1 MLKRNHFKNKK
12 NNDQSGQAIIE
23 FLIVIIVILTMIFVF
38 IQLSWAIG
46 FSHYVHYATFMSSR
60 AYYSGAATKTE
71 QFESAAAVLR
81 TMLKNPAGQDLLP
94 FIAKA
99 RTGDERDISSGAEP
113 VKGAFIGTHPE
124 AEGNENTRAF
134 SWAEGVQ
141 YNFNVPIFLMP
152 LATWVKDEGKGKSI
166 RAGTEQEPTKA
177 IEFKGAIPFTSDSFL
192 GRESTYDECLKEITR
207 ITNSIGR
214 GDGQEFIEDN
224 GC

>member
-1 MLKRNHFKNKK
+1 MKKNLKQKNKK
-12 NNDQSGQAIIE
+12 SESGQAIIE

-38 IQLSWAIG
+38 IQISWAIG

-60 AYYSGAATKTE
+60 AYYSGATTKAE
-71 QFESAAAVLR
+71 QLESATSVLK
-81 TMLKNPAGQDLLP
+81 TMLKSASGKDILP
-94 FIAKA
+94 FIAKS
-99 RTGDERDISSGAEP
+99 RTGDERDISSGIEP

-124 AEGNENTRAF
+124 AEGKENMRAY

-141 YNFNVPIFLMP
+141 YNFSVPIFLMP
-152 LATWVKDEGKGKSI
+152 LATWVKEEGKGKAI
-166 RAGTEQEPTKA
+166 RAGTAKEPTKA

-207 ITNSIGR
+207 LSGAIGR
-214 GDGQEFIEDN
+214 GDGKEFIEDN